1 MYFNL
6 YYRTIFF
13 YRLLMMK
20 RPLPLPGQ
28 LSTFWSRITKVIDG
42 VHIDN
47 HKRPAFKI
55 DYHPSKV
62 KNILPDANLM
72 ICEET
77 YAWAGRF
84 KKVKYWLDYLN

>member
-1 MYFNL
+1 
-6 YYRTIFF
+6 
-13 YRLLMMK
+13 MMR

-28 LSTFWSRITKVIDG
+28 LATFWDKITKVIDG

-47 HKRPAFKI
+47 HKRKACHV

-62 KNILPDANLM
+62 KDILPDANLM

-84 KKVKYWLDYLN
+84 KKVKRYH